1 LVSTGLSSTSE
12 QLDLCVADADVRI
25 RAPQAVLDVV
35 EGMLAHVSHSWTHSS
50 EALSIEARFDLDVW
64 RVGGVAPK
72 GRKTLGSAS
81 ALPQVAGAIV
91 SSLIAELT
99 YHKRASAW
107 RAAVVERNGGA
118 LAMVGDDWESIVTLV
133 AHLHTRGW
141 RILGGD
147 YAIVERG
154 KFVAIPFRKMLHA
167 NSFCVTSFPL
177 WYRRAVEASPWYST
191 GASIE
196 FYAIDPTLVGG
207 TPSWGER
214 TPIRALLR
222 ADGHAAEHPSI
233 ETGENFRVADGVRR
247 SDLIDAGIESG
258 MLVRGGF
265 IETCDFLERWFA
277 SA

>member
-1 LVSTGLSSTSE
+1 MTTGDSSTSTS
-12 QLDLCVADADVRI
+12 LDLCVAGSDVRI
-25 RAPQAVLDVV
+25 QAPLPVV
-35 EGMLAHVSHSWTHSS
+35 EVVERMLAGVSHEWLHKT
-50 EALSIEARFDLDVW
+50 EVLNIDARFDLDVW

-72 GRKTLGSAS
+72 GRKTLGSES

-91 SSLIAELT
+91 SSLVAELT
-99 YHKRASAW
+99 YYKRVSSW
-107 RAAVVERNGGA
+107 RAAVLERNGGA

-147 YAIVERG
+147 YAIIEPG
-154 KFVAIPFRKMLHA
+154 SFVALPFQKMLHA
-167 NSFCVTSFPL
+167 NSFCVASFPL

-191 GASIE
+191 GAAID
-196 FYAIDPTLVGG
+196 FYAIDPTMVSGA
-207 TPSWGER
+207 PAWGER

-222 ADGHAAEHPSI
+222 ADGHASEHPSL
-233 ETGENFRVADGVRR
+233 ETGENFRVADGLRR